1 MVDLPG
7 DFNLISILISMIAF
21 LFWFSA
27 AAGIIY
33 DFVRYI
39 SRATGLDPIWRHLFE
54 SIVLLL
60 SAIYAWNWID
70 EPGTLDPVYGLAGHI
85 IILSSLIALVYSSYR
100 KSIKAIWIDVVINC
114 FLLAGIIFTIFYAV
128 CSNSF
133 DLIVFLGLP
142 VNLLFIQTLLVNYN
156 QLRTRHPRQIAATIT
171 STTTPAMSSV
181 NTPATR
187 S

>member
-1 MVDLPG
+1 MVDMPS
-7 DFNLISILISMIAF
+7 DFNLTSVLISMIAF

-54 SIVLLL
+54 SIVLLI
-60 SAIYAWNWID
+60 SGIYAWNWTE
-70 EPGTLDPVYGLAGHI
+70 EPGTLDPVYGMAGHI

-100 KSIKAIWIDVVINC
+100 KSIRAIWIDVVINC
-114 FLLAGIIFTIFYAV
+114 LLLAGIVFTIFYAV

-133 DLIVFLGLP
+133 DLCVFLGLP
-142 VNLLFIQTLLVNYN
+142 VNLLFIQALLVNHN
-156 QLRTRHPRQIAATIT
+156 QLRSRHPRRITATIT
-171 STTTPAMSSV
+171 
-181 NTPATR
+181 
-187 S
+187 